1 MPIVLTDVLQDASL
15 LVYRQAFV
23 KEGIRSIAF
32 IPLMADGG
40 LIGKFVLY
48 YNAPHEFQP
57 EEIRVSQAIA
67 TAVARVWAR
76 QHVEQALRDSEERL
90 LFAQGAAQVG
100 VWDCDLRTN
109 LTWISPEYARIH
121 GLAPDHPP
129 LTHEEWLGMVHPGDR
144 ERVAALLKESIETT
158 HLWDHEFRFVW
169 PDGSVHWLL
178 GKGKVFLDESH
189 RPVRVTGVTLD
200 VTERRSAEEKF
211 SGLLESAPDAM
222 VVTKQDGEIVLVNSQ
237 VENLFGY
244 RRDELLG
251 KTIELLMPK
260 RFRSRHRSYRK
271 DYFAQPEARPMG
283 SGREL
288 QGLRKD
294 GTEFSVEISLAP
306 LKTDD
311 ELLVSAS
318 IRDVTE
324 RKRADDALRESE
336 ERFRRVFEE
345 GPLGLAL
352 VGKDYHFVKVNSALC
367 QMVGY
372 SEASLLQMSFA
383 DITHPDDL
391 QPDVELAERLF
402 SGEMPF
408 FKLRKRYVKKNGEV
422 IWIDL
427 TASLIH
433 NREGEPTTGLAMI
446 EDITERKRAEDAL
459 RKSQQQV
466 VSIYNTV
473 EDIIFHLATEPEGQ
487 FRFVSVNAAFLRVT
501 GLSQEKVV
509 GKTVNEVIPEPSL
522 TMVLGKYR
530 QAIEKHTVVH
540 WEETS
545 DYPAGQLIGEV
556 RVVPV
561 FDNTGT
567 CTHLVGSVH
576 DITEVKRSQ
585 EIENRLRSDLGHS
598 RDEIRALAA
607 SLMRAQED
615 ERRRVSRELHD
626 HICHQLG
633 SLDREISKLAA
644 GPLPSKNVRA
654 KLEEIR
660 ERVVKTSKETQHIA
674 HQMHTAI
681 LDDLGLVASLKD
693 LCSQFSEQYP
703 DIAVDFENS
712 GLPAAIPDEVVFCLF
727 RVAEES
733 LQNIT
738 KHSGAKNVSVCLR
751 FKKRAVVLAIQD
763 DGAGFDAK
771 AVKGRGKIGLVSME
785 ERARSVKGKLK
796 ITAQPGHGT
805 QIALEAPLPVG
816 NS

>member
-1 MPIVLTDVLQDASL
+1 
-15 LVYRQAFV
+15 
-23 KEGIRSIAF
+23 
-32 IPLMADGG
+32 
-40 LIGKFVLY
+40 
-48 YNAPHEFQP
+48 
-57 EEIRVSQAIA
+57 
-67 TAVARVWAR
+67 
-76 QHVEQALRDSEERL
+76 
-90 LFAQGAAQVG
+90 
-100 VWDCDLRTN
+100 
-109 LTWISPEYARIH
+109 
-121 GLAPDHPP
+121 
-129 LTHEEWLGMVHPGDR
+129 MVHPGDR

-402 SGEMPF
+402 SGEIPF

-712 GLPAAIPDEVVFCLF
+712 GLPAAIPDELVFCLF